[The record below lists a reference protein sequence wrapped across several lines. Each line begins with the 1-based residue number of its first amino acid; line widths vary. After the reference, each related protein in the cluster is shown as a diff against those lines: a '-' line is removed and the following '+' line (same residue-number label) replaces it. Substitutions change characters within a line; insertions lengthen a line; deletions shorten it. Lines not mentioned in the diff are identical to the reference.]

1 MSDLY
6 QRSIEVILENQ
17 SANGAYIASPNFPT
31 YHYSWFR
38 DGSFIAYAMDLA
50 GQHESA
56 HRFHRWVAE
65 RVNERKDLVRTAL
78 IKARSGAKLTEAEI
92 LHTRYRLD
100 GTDGEPGNW
109 PNFQLDGFGT
119 WLWALNEHR
128 EQNPEARLSPEMLEA
143 AELVADYLSELW
155 SFPCYDCWEE
165 FPDHVHPYTLAAIYG
180 GLQAHT
186 ELTGK
191 SHQFVTD
198 NIREQVLAGAEP
210 YGHFVKFSHSPAVDA
225 SLLGLAVPYGLVA
238 PDDSLML
245 KTVKSIESTILRDS
259 GLHRYAEDS
268 YYGGGAW
275 ILLTAWLGWYYI
287 ELAAK
292 CPDMAP
298 GLQQKIQNCQNW
310 VEARAGKELYLL
322 EQIAENLNAPSYYR
336 IWVERWGEIASPLLW
351 SHAKYII
358 LHLKNQSMH
367 RHPGG
372 YDEIP
377 KTDLGTIA

>member
-6 QRSIEVILENQ
+6 QRSIEIILENQ

-31 YHYSWFR
+31 YHYCWFR

-56 HRFHRWVAE
+56 RRFHQWVAE
-65 RVNERKDLVRTAL
+65 RVNERKDLVRTGL
-78 IKARSGAKLTEAEI
+78 GKARAGEKLTEAEI

-119 WLWALNEHR
+119 WLWALNEHQK
-128 EQNPEARLSPEMLEA
+128 QNPEIRPSQELLDA

-155 SFPCYDCWEE
+155 SIPCYDCWEE
-165 FPDHVHPYTLAAIYG
+165 FSNYVHPHTLGAIYG
-180 GLQAHT
+180 GLRAHT
-186 ELTGK
+186 QLTGRN
-191 SHQFVTD
+191 HQLVTD
-198 NIREQVLAGAEP
+198 AIRNQFLAGAERF
-210 YGHFVKFSHSPAVDA
+210 GHFVKFPDSPAVDA
-225 SLLGLAVPYGLVA
+225 SLLGLAIPYGVVA
-238 PDDSLML
+238 PDDPLML
-245 KTVKSIESTILRDS
+245 KTVEHIEATILWDG
-259 GLHRYAEDS
+259 GLHRYADDS

-287 ELAAK
+287 ELAIK
-292 CPDMAP
+292 RPDLAS
-298 GLQQKIQNCQNW
+298 GLQQKIQTCQNW
-310 VEARAGKELYLL
+310 IESHAGNNLTLP
-322 EQIAENLNAPSYYR
+322 EQVAEKLNVPSYYS

-358 LHLKNQSMH
+358 LRSKNLSSAN
-367 RHPGG
+367 RTPS
-372 YDEIP
+372 IF
-377 KTDLGTIA
+377 